1 MNELGQKRK
10 EGRGRTREK
19 EKWGDNNVLRV
30 TTASTAFFLILIQRV
45 LSPPHKHGPKN
56 MIIID
61 IINSEESEKKT
72 EKGISQAG
80 KRRMLSQPNNHV
92 HPHPPAATA
101 AVQRGRRTAEK
112 NARPPC
118 GSELVLQYVPFD
130 VGLVLQVVVQ
140 LGNGFNLREV

>member
-92 HPHPPAATA
+92 HPHPPIHLLP
-101 AVQRGRRTAEK
+101 QRQCREEGGRRKKTPDHRAVR
-112 NARPPC
+112 N
-118 GSELVLQYVPFD
+118 
-130 VGLVLQVVVQ
+130 
-140 LGNGFNLREV
+140 